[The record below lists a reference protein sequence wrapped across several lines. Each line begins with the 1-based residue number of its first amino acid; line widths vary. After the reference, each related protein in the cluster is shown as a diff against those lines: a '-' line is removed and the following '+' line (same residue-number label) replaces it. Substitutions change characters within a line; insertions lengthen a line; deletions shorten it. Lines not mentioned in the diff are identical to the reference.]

1 MGKRNHFRHFK
12 IWSMKRL
19 ICIRGK
25 KVSNFLIQS
34 ENVAYPMED
43 TKYLETLPLW
53 KDSYILLIQTK
64 FRMYKL
70 LKFLFINEKKNKRQ
84 IHL

>member
-1 MGKRNHFRHFK
+1 MQKLF
-12 IWSMKRL
+12 
-19 ICIRGK
+19 CIRGK

-53 KDSYILLIQTK
+53 KDSYILLKQTGY
-64 FRMYKL
+64 RMYKL
-70 LKFLFINEKKNKRQ
+70 LKFLFINEKKM
-84 IHL
+84 

>member
-53 KDSYILLIQTK
+53 KDSYILLKRTRY
-64 FRMYKL
+64 RMYKL
-70 LKFLFINEKKNKRQ
+70 LKFLFINEKKM
-84 IHL
+84 